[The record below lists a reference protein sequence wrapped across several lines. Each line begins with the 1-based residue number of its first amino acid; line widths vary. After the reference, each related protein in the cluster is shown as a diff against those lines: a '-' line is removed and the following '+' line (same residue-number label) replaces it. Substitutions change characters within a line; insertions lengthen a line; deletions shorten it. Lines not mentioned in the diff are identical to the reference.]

1 MELLLSCLILF
12 VCCAAIPQQLQ
23 KREIDTAFYYHYD
36 DLTKFMQNISSTY
49 PEITKLHEIGTSR
62 QGRKL
67 WAIEISDNINVT
79 EPGEPK
85 FKYVGNMHG
94 NEVISRQILIYL
106 IQYLVENY
114 NKDDRVTKLVN
125 SVDIFIMPSMNPD
138 GFENAKEGDCG
149 GVQGRANAI
158 GVDLNRNFPDQFDP
172 NSGKNIQ
179 PETQALIDWIE
190 HTNFV
195 LSANLHGGSV
205 VASYPF
211 DDGPSHKASGEYS
224 KAPDDAVFRQL
235 AHTYSNNHKTMHQ
248 TGNRCGDYFSQGIT
262 NGAQWYDVPGMY
274 KKYCE
279 FLEKKIDIT
288 HIR

>member
-1 MELLLSCLILF
+1 METLYFFSILF
-12 VCCAAIPQQLQ
+12 VCCAAIPQRLQ
-23 KREIDTAFYYHYD
+23 KREINTTFYYHYD
-36 DLTKFMQNISSTY
+36 ALTNFMHNISSAY
-49 PEITKLHEIGTSR
+49 PEITKLHSIGTSV

-94 NEVISRQILIYL
+94 NEVISRQILIYF

-114 NKDDRVTKLVN
+114 NKTDRVTQLVN

-138 GFENAKEGDCG
+138 GFEQAREGDCT
-149 GVQGRANAI
+149 GVQGRANANS
-158 GVDLNRNFPDQFDP
+158 VDLNRNFPDQFDP
-172 NSGKNIQ
+172 NSGNNIQ

-190 HTNFV
+190 HTNFI

-211 DDGPSHKASGEYS
+211 DDGPSHKATGEVS

-235 AHTYSNNHKTMHQ
+235 AHTYSNNHRTMHNP
-248 TGNRCGDYFSQGIT
+248 GKKCGDHFTEGIT
-262 NGAQWYDVPGMY
+262 NGAQWYDVPGR
-274 KKYCE
+274 YCYLT
-279 FLEKKIDIT
+279 FSRWSSRVTD
-288 HIR
+288 